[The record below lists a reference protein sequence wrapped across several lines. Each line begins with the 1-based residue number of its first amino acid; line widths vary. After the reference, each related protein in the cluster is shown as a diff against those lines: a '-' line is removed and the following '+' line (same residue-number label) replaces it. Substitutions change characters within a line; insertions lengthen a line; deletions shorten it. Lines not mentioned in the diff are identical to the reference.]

1 MKTIAVEKGLSN
13 VVDYLSRE
21 GYTVEILSESIDN
34 NTSTLGRYDAIITA
48 DYNTDMLGIA
58 DTETKV
64 PVINASGL
72 TPEEIKNMIDQR
84 AKK

>member
-13 VVDYLSRE
+13 VADYLSRE

-34 NTSTLGRYDAIITA
+34 NASRLDRYDAIVAA
-48 DYNTDMLGIA
+48 DYNTNMLGYA
-58 DTETKV
+58 DTSTKV

-72 TPEEIKNMIDQR
+72 TPQEIKNMIDQR
-84 AKK
+84 GNK